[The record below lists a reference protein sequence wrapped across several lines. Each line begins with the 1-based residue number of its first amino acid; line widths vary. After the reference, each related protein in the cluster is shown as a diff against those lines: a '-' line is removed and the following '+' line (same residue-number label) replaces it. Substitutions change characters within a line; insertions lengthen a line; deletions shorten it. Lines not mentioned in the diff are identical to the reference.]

1 MMSKFKYC
9 PMCAEPR
16 ADNSKYCS
24 KCNFEFLTGKYVKV
38 QEEEIKIT
46 EKVSQ
51 DEFVES
57 NQLIQDTSLKI
68 NVLISK
74 YLDFALTNQ
83 FNENYN
89 ENLSLSIREYI
100 SSYLKS
106 EVASDFNDNY
116 LQSLESLLNDDGYI
130 NSINLF
136 LQWIDENRSHLP
148 GLVLNQYMIPHQNNI
163 NMIEEILVLELEKNE
178 DNELFFDLLNK
189 FLISEKEFIERL
201 I

>member
-51 DEFVES
+51 EEFVES

-74 YLDFALTNQ
+74 YLNYSLSNQ
-83 FNENYN
+83 FNEN
-89 ENLSLSIREYI
+89 LPLSIREYI
-100 SSYLKS
+100 SSCLNSK
-106 EVASDFNDNY
+106 VPSDFDDNY
-116 LQSLESLLNDDGYI
+116 LQSLDALLNDEGYK

-148 GLVLNQYMIPHQNNI
+148 GLVLNQYMIPHQNNV
-163 NMIEEILVLELEKNE
+163 NMIEEILDLELEKNE

>member
-51 DEFVES
+51 EEFVES

-68 NVLISK
+68 NVLISR
-74 YLDFALTNQ
+74 YLNYSLSNK
-83 FNENYN
+83 FNES
-89 ENLSLSIREYI
+89 LPLSIKEYI
-100 SSYLKS
+100 SGCLNS
-106 EVASDFNDNY
+106 EVASDFDDNY
-116 LQSLESLLNDDGYI
+116 LQSLDALLNDEGYK

-148 GLVLNQYMIPHQNNI
+148 GLVLNQYMIPHQNNV
-163 NMIEEILVLELEKNE
+163 NMIEEILDLELEKNE

>member
-51 DEFVES
+51 EEFVES

-74 YLDFALTNQ
+74 YLNYSLSNQ
-83 FNENYN
+83 FNEN
-89 ENLSLSIREYI
+89 LPLSIREYI
-100 SSYLKS
+100 SSCLNSKVPSAASSS
-106 EVASDFNDNY
+106 EAFPPASSSDPRT
-116 LQSLESLLNDDGYI
+116 G
-130 NSINLF
+130 
-136 LQWIDENRSHLP
+136 P
-148 GLVLNQYMIPHQNNI
+148 
-163 NMIEEILVLELEKNE
+163 
-178 DNELFFDLLNK
+178 
-189 FLISEKEFIERL
+189 
-201 I
+201 

>member
-51 DEFVES
+51 EEFVES

-68 NVLISK
+68 NVLISR
-74 YLDFALTNQ
+74 YLNYSLSNK
-83 FNENYN
+83 FNENLP
-89 ENLSLSIREYI
+89 LSIIREYI
-100 SSYLKS
+100 SSCLNSK
-106 EVASDFNDNY
+106 VPSDFDDNY
-116 LQSLESLLNDDGYI
+116 LQSLDALLNDEGYK

-148 GLVLNQYMIPHQNNI
+148 GLVLNQYMIPHQNNV
-163 NMIEEILVLELEKNE
+163 NRIEEILDLELEKNE
-178 DNELFFDLLNK
+178 DNDLFFDLLNK

>member
-51 DEFVES
+51 EEFVES

-68 NVLISK
+68 NVLISR
-74 YLDFALTNQ
+74 YLNYSLSNK
-83 FNENYN
+83 FNEN
-89 ENLSLSIREYI
+89 LPLSIREYI
-100 SSYLKS
+100 SSCLNSK
-106 EVASDFNDNY
+106 VPSDFDDNY
-116 LQSLESLLNDDGYI
+116 LQSLDVLLNDEGYK

-148 GLVLNQYMIPHQNNI
+148 GLVLNQYMIPHQNNV
-163 NMIEEILVLELEKNE
+163 NMIEEILDLELEKNE
-178 DNELFFDLLNK
+178 DNDLFFDLLNK

>member
-51 DEFVES
+51 EEFVES

-68 NVLISK
+68 NVLISR
-74 YLDFALTNQ
+74 YLNYSLSNK
-83 FNENYN
+83 FNEN
-89 ENLSLSIREYI
+89 LPLSIREYI
-100 SSYLKS
+100 SSCLNSK
-106 EVASDFNDNY
+106 VPSDFDDNY
-116 LQSLESLLNDDGYI
+116 LQSLDALLNDEGYK

-148 GLVLNQYMIPHQNNI
+148 GLVLNQYMIPHQNNV
-163 NMIEEILVLELEKNE
+163 NRIEEILDLELEKNE
-178 DNELFFDLLNK
+178 DNDLFFDLLNK

>member
-51 DEFVES
+51 EEFVES

-68 NVLISK
+68 NVLISR
-74 YLDFALTNQ
+74 YLNYSLSNK
-83 FNENYN
+83 FNES
-89 ENLSLSIREYI
+89 LPLSIKEYI
-100 SSYLKS
+100 SGCLNS
-106 EVASDFNDNY
+106 EVASDFDDNY
-116 LQSLESLLNDDGYI
+116 LQSLDALLNDEGYK

-148 GLVLNQYMIPHQNNI
+148 GLVLNQYMIPHQNNV
-163 NMIEEILVLELEKNE
+163 NRIEEILDLELEKNE
-178 DNELFFDLLNK
+178 DNDLFFDLLNK

>member
-51 DEFVES
+51 EEFVES

-68 NVLISK
+68 NVLISR
-74 YLDFALTNQ
+74 YLNYSLSNK
-83 FNENYN
+83 FNES
-89 ENLSLSIREYI
+89 LPLSIKEYI
-100 SSYLKS
+100 SGCLNS
-106 EVASDFNDNY
+106 EVASDFDDNY
-116 LQSLESLLNDDGYI
+116 LQSLDALLNDEGYK

-148 GLVLNQYMIPHQNNI
+148 GLVLNQYMIPHQNNV
-163 NMIEEILVLELEKNE
+163 NRIEEILDLELEKNE

>member
-1 MMSKFKYC
+1 MSKFKYC

-51 DEFVES
+51 EEFVES

-68 NVLISK
+68 NVLISR
-74 YLDFALTNQ
+74 YLNYSLSNK
-83 FNENYN
+83 FNENLP
-89 ENLSLSIREYI
+89 LSIIREYI
-100 SSYLKS
+100 SSCLNSK
-106 EVASDFNDNY
+106 VPSDFDDNY
-116 LQSLESLLNDDGYI
+116 LQSLDALLNDEGYK

-148 GLVLNQYMIPHQNNI
+148 GLVLNQYMIPHQNNV
-163 NMIEEILVLELEKNE
+163 NRIEEILDLELEKNE
-178 DNELFFDLLNK
+178 DNDLFFDLLNK